1 MPAGEG
7 RHLREVSSEDDFT
20 AHVTEMIERE
30 REVRD
35 EALAFCETLEA
46 IPLEGDEADDVRTAL
61 WQRAAQLRTF
71 IAEQEQFL
79 SDLPS
84 PGTLYNLITE
94 RLDDPDCV
102 ADAQEIALVAQSAA
116 ACLEAVAAQVR
127 LLTEMRRRGLPV

>member
-7 RHLREVSSEDDFT
+7 RHLRVVSGEDDFT
-20 AHVTEMIERE
+20 ARVTAMIERE

-46 IPLEGDEADDVRTAL
+46 IPLEGDAADNVRIAL
-61 WQRAAQLRTF
+61 WQRVDQLRTF
-71 IAEQEQFL
+71 ITEQEQFV

-84 PGTLYNLITE
+84 PGTLYSLIIE

-127 LLTEMRRRGLPV
+127 LLAELRRRGLPV